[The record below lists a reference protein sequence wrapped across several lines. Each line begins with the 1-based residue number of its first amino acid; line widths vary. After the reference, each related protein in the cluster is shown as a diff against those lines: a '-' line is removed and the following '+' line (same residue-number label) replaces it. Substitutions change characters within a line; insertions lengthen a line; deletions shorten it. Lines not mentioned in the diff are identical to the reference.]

1 MVFLQRP
8 QRPRRPEVA
17 EFPERLSQRP
27 RLTKPASPQR
37 KTGCGRGLGLS
48 GDRLSRSG
56 LSWLLPALLLPVLA
70 GPFPFD
76 ASGVEIPPLPV
87 DILDSAGKPVGR
99 AQILPNFIVLLDR
112 TGQKKGV
119 IGIVM
124 VEGRMR
130 LFAVRTDQ
138 QRKLVGYAENYRL
151 FNPQGELIGFYQW
164 TAIWSYV
171 YDKNMKKVGQAQCL
185 AYQGVCAAG
194 IAAYLLGLF

>member
-1 MVFLQRP
+1 M
-8 QRPRRPEVA
+8 
-17 EFPERLSQRP
+17 
-27 RLTKPASPQR
+27 
-37 KTGCGRGLGLS
+37 G
-48 GDRLSRSG
+48 
-56 LSWLLPALLLPVLA
+56 WLLPALLLPVLA

-76 ASGVEIPPLPV
+76 ASGAGIPPLPV
-87 DILDSAGKPVGR
+87 DIFDPAGKPVGK

-119 IGIVM
+119 IGIVL

-130 LFAVRTDQ
+130 LFAIRTNQ
-138 QRKLVGYAENYRL
+138 ERKLVGYAENHRL
-151 FNPQGELIGFYQW
+151 YDPQGELIGFYQW

-194 IAAYLLGLF
+194 VAAYLLGLF

>member
-8 QRPRRPEVA
+8 RQPEVA

-27 RLTKPASPQR
+27 GLTKPASQRR
-37 KTGCGRGLGLS
+37 KTGSGRWLGFWRESPL
-48 GDRLSRSG
+48 RLG
-56 LSWLLPALLLPVLA
+56 MGWLLPALLLPVLA
-70 GPFPFD
+70 GPFPLD
-76 ASGVEIPPLPV
+76 ARGAGIPPLSV
-87 DILDSAGKPVGR
+87 DILDPAGKPVGR

-130 LFAVRTDQ
+130 LFAVGADQ
-138 QRKLVGYAENYRL
+138 ERKLVGYAENYRL

-194 IAAYLLGLF
+194 VAAFLLGLF